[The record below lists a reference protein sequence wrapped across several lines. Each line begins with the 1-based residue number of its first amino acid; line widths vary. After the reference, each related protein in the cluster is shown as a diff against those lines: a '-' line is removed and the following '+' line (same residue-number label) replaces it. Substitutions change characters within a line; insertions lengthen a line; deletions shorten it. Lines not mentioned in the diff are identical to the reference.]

1 MINLFGKGYIGTEF
15 VRQFG
20 ADVLVNYKFDYMPV
34 SNKVLYT
41 ISTTDNYNVHEA
53 PHLDIDT
60 NLTTFITFLE
70 NMRKVFG
77 TDSEITFLSSWFVYG
92 AQEDLPVKED
102 ASCHPKGF
110 YSITKYAA
118 EMLLESYCNTFGMKY
133 RILRLCNVI
142 GGGTPS
148 KKNVKYYNGTTHWAT
163 VRDMK
168 VDIIIDTEHKIT
180 DEAVKKSS
188 TNIIPKGNVIIAT
201 RVGLGKVCIIKND
214 TAINQDLKGV
224 IPKKQN
230 QLLIDFLFRW
240 FKSISNK
247 IINEGTGAT
256 VQGVKLIFIKSLPIY
271 LPTLKEQK
279 QIVKKLDAISK
290 ETKRLEEIYIK
301 KVDNLEELKKS
312 ILQKAFNGEL

>member
-142 GGGTPS
+142 GGEDNGAGA
-148 KKNVKYYNGTTHWAT
+148 KKNALHYMITEMCNDREVSLYDTGVYRDYMNVMDVVRAIKIAMDSDSTLGEIVNIGSGTSHKVQDLVYYAYMTMPTGKIKTKKTPT
-163 VRDMK
+163 F
-168 VDIIIDTEHKIT
+168 HKNVQT
-180 DEAVKKSS
+180 DKME
-188 TNIIPKGNVIIAT
+188 
-201 RVGLGKVCIIKND
+201 LD
-214 TAINQDLKGV
+214 TAKLRSLG
-224 IPKKQN
+224 
-230 QLLIDFLFRW
+230 FLPEY
-240 FKSISNK
+240 SVYD
-247 IINEGTGAT
+247 T
-256 VQGVKLIFIKSLPIY
+256 VD
-271 LPTLKEQK
+271 E
-279 QIVKKLDAISK
+279 IVKNA
-290 ETKRLEEIYIK
+290 
-301 KVDNLEELKKS
+301 V
-312 ILQKAFNGEL
+312 